1 MHGIIVFIVV
11 VVVVVVARL
20 RYSTM
25 TACCIYGVQLHA
37 CMHASIYPSIYSMAL
52 YCRYV
57 NYIFVFRY
65 LPRYR

>member
-1 MHGIIVFIVV
+1 MHGIIVFIV

-37 CMHASIYPSIYSMAL
+37 CMHASIYLSVYLFYGIVLSLCKL
-52 YCRYV
+52 YLCV
-57 NYIFVFRY
+57 
-65 LPRYR
+65 